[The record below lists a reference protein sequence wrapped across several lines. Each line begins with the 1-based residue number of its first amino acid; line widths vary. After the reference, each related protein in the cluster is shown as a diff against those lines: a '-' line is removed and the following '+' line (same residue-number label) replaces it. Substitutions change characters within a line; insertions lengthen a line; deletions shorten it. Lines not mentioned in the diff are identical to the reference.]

1 MSSNLE
7 YAGDLEPRQAWE
19 MLSDDP
25 SATLI
30 DVRTQAEW
38 GYVGIVDTQ
47 ALSKPALFIQWL
59 TYPEMRVNQEFA
71 QTVSSSG
78 LKEDDAILFI
88 CRSGARSK
96 AAAIAM
102 TELGFRNC
110 YNILGGFEGDL
121 DLDSHRGKVNGWKA
135 DELPWIQT

>member
-1 MSSNLE
+1 MSRNTE
-7 YAGDLEPRQAWE
+7 YAGDLEPKQAWE
-19 MLSDDP
+19 MLSQNP
-25 SATLI
+25 TATLI

-38 GYVGIVDTQ
+38 GYIGVVDTQ
-47 ALSKPALFIQWL
+47 TLSKPALFIQWL
-59 TYPEMRVNQEFA
+59 TFPEMRVNQEF
-71 QTVSSSG
+71 TRMVSSSG
-78 LKEDDAILFI
+78 VKEDDALLFI

-102 TELGFRNC
+102 TELGFGKC

-135 DELPWIQT
+135 DGLPWTQT